1 MDFQWFDHH
10 SANLDLIAIDMETV
24 LSIIIGFMILGA
36 IYALH
41 ARDLL
46 SALIAQGIVG
56 YGLVICFLEIRAPD
70 LAIVQ
75 IVVETITLI
84 IMVAVVLNSTREETK
99 ESKGKRKAINIA
111 VALIIA
117 AFLVYIF
124 YQSALV
130 LNEFGDHS
138 TRMAAYYIEQGAEK
152 TGSANLVTGVLF
164 DFRGYDTLGEATILF
179 TAALGVITILRVTS
193 KKNKAS

>member
-1 MDFQWFDHH
+1 
-10 SANLDLIAIDMETV
+10 MET
-24 LSIIIGFMILGA
+24 LISILIGFMIIGA

-41 ARDLL
+41 AKDLL

-56 YGLVICFLEIRAPD
+56 YGLVICFMLLRAPD

-84 IMVAVVLNSTREETK
+84 IMVAVVLNSSREEII
-99 ESKGKRKAINIA
+99 ESWNRNKLVNIFSSA
-111 VALIIA
+111 IIA
-117 AFLVYIF
+117 LLLAWIF
-124 YQSALV
+124 SYMIIPLQP
-130 LNEFGDHS
+130 FGEH
-138 TRMAAYYIEQGAEK
+138 TMRMAEFYTQAGAQS

-179 TAALGVITILRVTS
+179 TAALGVITILRAKS
-193 KKNKAS
+193 KKGSVS